1 MKKAMKLGEIIKMME
16 EELSNEQD
24 KQVDWK
30 EMIRRLEE
38 RGIQRDDIDD
48 AIDEAE
54 RRKIIRIENG
64 ICKWLDPGLRDAEK
78 AKTQRY
84 FEILS
89 DIFKDGKIGFLPRE
103 DLKSALRERGM
114 TDKEIRRVFSEA
126 TRDHVLDSYST
137 SFVQGGDL
145 VDGCSWIPPNE
156 RKRYAEAEKR
166 NRKRSEKWI
175 EKKLMQ
181 EETWDD

>member
-1 MKKAMKLGEIIKMME
+1 MKVGEIIKMME
-16 EELSNEQD
+16 EELSNEQE

-30 EMIRRLEE
+30 ELIRRLEE

-54 RRKIIRIENG
+54 RRKIIKIENG
-64 ICKWLDPGLRDAEK
+64 ICKWLDPSLRDAEK
-78 AKTQRY
+78 VKTQKY

-103 DLKSALRERGM
+103 DLKSALRERGL
-114 TDKEIRRVFSEA
+114 TDVEIKRVFSEA
-126 TRDHVLDSYST
+126 ARDYVLDSYST
-137 SFVQGGDL
+137 SFVPDGIL
-145 VDGCSWIPPNE
+145 VAGYNWIPPKE
-156 RKRYAEAEKR
+156 RKRYTEMEKKD
-166 NRKRSEKWI
+166 RKWHEKWI